1 MDVSATPIA
10 ERIAR
15 VLAAQRISANAEGDR
30 ESAGPAV
37 DAVWPDHLDDA
48 RAVLNTL
55 REPDQAMAAAGDVAV
70 WEAMVRAGIDG
81 ARPETVVL

>member
-15 VLAAQRISANAEGDR
+15 VLAAQRISANADGEQ
-30 ESAGPAV
+30 ESAGRTV
-37 DAVWPDHLDDA
+37 DAEWSDHLDDA

-70 WEAMVRAGIDG
+70 WEAMVRAGIEG
-81 ARPETVVL
+81 AKPETVVL